1 VPSRVETARIHGVID
16 GCLVQRSNQEIR
28 RRDDRARRL
37 NLEFDLGE
45 FIVLLGPS
53 GSGKTTACRL
63 LAGLET
69 PSDGRIELNGQ
80 DITSLP
86 PRLRGIGMVFQN
98 YALYSHKSVFENIAY
113 PLRIR
118 KVGAADVER
127 RVKSIAELLQIQ
139 PYLHRKPAQ
148 LSGGQA
154 QRVAVARALV
164 WEPTICLMDEP
175 LSNLDALLR
184 LHMRTELNRLHRS
197 LDKTFVFVTHDQ
209 EEAMTLA
216 TRIAVL
222 KDGKLVQFDEPRAI
236 YRRPANRFVAEFMGR
251 PAMNTI
257 EARWRTACSAQATS
271 HARWNARGPVTLASA
286 RSRSSSPS
294 NEPRGNGPCP
304 RRQGTDRARNAAHL
318 PEPRE
323 LADDQDPAGLR
334 LPQARPA
341 ARLRFPREALHYFD
355 ARTGERLR

>member
-1 VPSRVETARIHGVID
+1 MAVSFNEVTKRFAD
-16 GCLVQRSNQEIR
+16 GTIAL
-28 RRDDRARRL
+28 DRL
-37 NLEFDLGE
+37 DLEFERGE

-63 LAGLET
+63 LAGLEE
-69 PSDGRIELNGQ
+69 PSSGSIHIDGK
-80 DITSLP
+80 DITHLP
-86 PRLRGIGMVFQN
+86 PRFRGIGMVFQN

-118 KVGAADVER
+118 KVANSEIERQVKVVAD
-127 RVKSIAELLQIQ
+127 LLRIGD
-139 PYLHRKPAQ
+139 YLHRKPAQ

-164 WEPTICLMDEP
+164 WEPAICLMDEP

-184 LHMRTELNRLHRS
+184 LHMRTELNRLHRR

-222 KDGKLVQFDEPRAI
+222 REGRLVQFDEPKTI

-251 PAMNTI
+251 PAMNTLDGVVEGGVFRAGDI
-257 EARWRTACSAQATS
+257 SCVAECPD
-271 HARWNARGPVTLASA
+271 GPVTLGIRPEQIEFSEGNSGGGIALNVDVKESIEPDTLLIFQNSG
-286 RSRSSSPS
+286 RSVTLR
-294 NEPRGNGPCP
+294 
-304 RRQGTDRARNAAHL
+304 THL
-318 PEPRE
+318 NCDAISVGQPVS
-323 LADDQDPAGLR
+323 
-334 LPQARPA
+334 
-341 ARLRFPREALHYFD
+341 LRFPKEALHYFD
-355 ARTGERLR
+355 AKSGERLR